1 MPKKKPA
8 ARRSGPKRVIN
19 GPAHLAHSRAIC
31 RGEPVPGTRLMQ
43 PKRVTAAE
51 RANEEAAANLA
62 AITDAL
68 EARFS
73 SRDPAVALREIDDLR
88 ARVAATTAWTQLA
101 YDRLASA
108 LDKTSTGKRPTLGG
122 VLTLIETLV
131 ADYTVLGRAERAIRN
146 IEERVAVLDAAL
158 GALKAEDTAA
168 DKLIAHLAFNLA
180 EGDEQEQIEAASPAV
195 QRAFLAERAAKLIQL
210 SLEREMAQR
219 LADDHV
225 ATRTLH
231 AQQCAT
237 LLADQPSA
245 AAGTMLYAFVESR
258 DLIDSP
264 PGILDDV
271 QAVEEEV
278 EQLEGTM
285 AATAE
290 IDELAAGA
298 DNVPS

>member
-1 MPKKKPA
+1 
-8 ARRSGPKRVIN
+8 
-19 GPAHLAHSRAIC
+19 
-31 RGEPVPGTRLMQ
+31 MQ

-101 YDRLASA
+101 HDRLASV
-108 LDKTSTGKRPTLGG
+108 LDKTSTGKRPTLGS
-122 VLTLIETLV
+122 VLTLIETLIV
-131 ADYTVLGRAERAIRN
+131 DHAMLGRAERAIHN
-146 IEERVAVLDAAL
+146 IEKRIEVLDA
-158 GALKAEDTAA
+158 ALKAEDTAA

-180 EGDEQEQIEAASPAV
+180 EGDEQEQIEAASPAD

-210 SLEREMAQR
+210 SLALETVPSLKEDIVTRMHNLREGRR
-219 LADDHV
+219 LCD
-225 ATRTLH
+225 
-231 AQQCAT
+231 T
-237 LLADQPSA
+237 LLADQPAEASLPA
-245 AAGTMLYAFVESR
+245 EDAEIGQIKE
-258 DLIDSP
+258 D
-264 PGILDDV
+264 
-271 QAVEEEV
+271 
-278 EQLEGTM
+278 M

-290 IDELAAGA
+290 IDELAAASA